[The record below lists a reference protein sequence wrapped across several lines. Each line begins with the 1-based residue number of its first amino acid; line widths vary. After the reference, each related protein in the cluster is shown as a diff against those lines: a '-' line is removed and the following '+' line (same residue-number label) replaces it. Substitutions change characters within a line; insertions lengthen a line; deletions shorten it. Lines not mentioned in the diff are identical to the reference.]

1 MEEKDVTLILGS
13 PSDAENGNVILR
25 IWKSLGL
32 TYVVAC
38 ASCHRHNG
46 PMGFHEFVD
55 SIKTKIIAM
64 HGGMTYAAAGDVI
77 SLLRNLGRLDTM
89 IITIPADVEARS
101 AIEVL
106 PTGTAGLT
114 PGLNTIR
121 PKSSLENGALVIAQL
136 AGIIYRKP
144 QILEK
149 LAEWYALQLKDK
161 PLVPD
166 VPLVNG
172 LIPIEE
178 KK

>member
-1 MEEKDVTLILGS
+1 MEKDVTLILGS
-13 PSDAENGNVILR
+13 SSDAENGNVILS
-25 IWKSLGL
+25 IWKSLEL
-32 TYVVAC
+32 EYTVAD

-46 PMGFHEFVD
+46 PMGFHKFID

-64 HGGMTYAAAGDVI
+64 HGGMSYAAFGDVV
-77 SLLRNLGRLDTM
+77 SYLRNMRRLDT
-89 IITIPADVEARS
+89 IVIGIPADVEARS

-136 AGIIYRKP
+136 AGIIYNKP
-144 QILEK
+144 WILDN
-149 LAEWYALQLKDK
+149 LADWYDRQLVEK
-161 PLVPD
+161 PLVTD

-172 LIPIEE
+172 LIPIKN
-178 KK
+178 KKP